1 MSAEKKPV
9 VAITIGDPA
18 GIGPEITVATMMDKS
33 VYDECKPFLIGS
45 VPIIS
50 RAMKIMGCDFAIHKI
65 AHPQEA
71 RFSWGTLD
79 VLETGDYDCDS
90 IEWGKVQ
97 KLAGQMSLDY
107 VMKSIELGKAGLI
120 DVVSTAPI
128 HKEAIKLAG
137 CKLPGHTEI
146 YQVETQSDYGLTM
159 FHVHNLRVFFVSR
172 HMALKAACD
181 YANKARVLACVQQIH
196 HEFTALNIKN
206 PRIAVAALNPHGSDN
221 GLFGHEEADNLI
233 PAVKAAQEMGINA
246 IGPVPA
252 DSVFHLGKQGRYDAI
267 LSLYHDQGHIACK
280 TLDFERSITITFGLP
295 FVRSSVDHGTAFDIA
310 GTGKA
315 GTVSMLEST
324 LVAARYWKMK
334 HQ

>member
-1 MSAEKKPV
+1 M
-9 VAITIGDPA
+9 AITIGDPA

-65 AHPQEA
+65 AHPQDVC
-71 RFSWGTLD
+71 FSWGTLD

-137 CKLPGHTEI
+137 CSPGP
-146 YQVETQSDYGLTM
+146 YR
-159 FHVHNLRVFFVSR
+159 NLSGG
-172 HMALKAACD
+172 
-181 YANKARVLACVQQIH
+181 
-196 HEFTALNIKN
+196 N
-206 PRIAVAALNPHGSDN
+206 PI
-221 GLFGHEEADNLI
+221 
-233 PAVKAAQEMGINA
+233 
-246 IGPVPA
+246 
-252 DSVFHLGKQGRYDAI
+252 
-267 LSLYHDQGHIACK
+267 
-280 TLDFERSITITFGLP
+280 
-295 FVRSSVDHGTAFDIA
+295 
-310 GTGKA
+310 
-315 GTVSMLEST
+315 
-324 LVAARYWKMK
+324 
-334 HQ
+334 

>member
-1 MSAEKKPV
+1 M
-9 VAITIGDPA
+9 AITIGDPA

-65 AHPQEA
+65 RPSAGEP
-71 RFSWGTLD
+71 RFSWGRWMFWKLATH
-79 VLETGDYDCDS
+79 DCDS

-206 PRIAVAALNPHGSDN
+206 PRIAVAALNPHGSD
-221 GLFGHEEADNLI
+221 I
-233 PAVKAAQEMGINA
+233 W
-246 IGPVPA
+246 
-252 DSVFHLGKQGRYDAI
+252 SVWSRRG
-267 LSLYHDQGHIACK
+267 
-280 TLDFERSITITFGLP
+280 
-295 FVRSSVDHGTAFDIA
+295 
-310 GTGKA
+310 
-315 GTVSMLEST
+315 
-324 LVAARYWKMK
+324 
-334 HQ
+334 